1 MGDVA
6 GKRRRLGSALPRL
19 GHASYTAG
27 ADLSLG
33 CLWSVGGFAQGEDE
47 PEWLPNG
54 SRSWQTRL
62 G

>member
-6 GKRRRLGSALPRL
+6 GKRRRLSSALPRL

-27 ADLSLG
+27 ADLSLSAVSSQLEDLHRVRTSQSG
-33 CLWSVGGFAQGEDE
+33 CQVGTGRGK
-47 PEWLPNG
+47 
-54 SRSWQTRL
+54 L